1 MGEHICPA
9 LIPLLLIKGHRFS
22 FRESPF
28 PTLSSYSLFKAD
40 DLASQLNGQTCPR
53 LGNSSY
59 FIHSWP
65 QRLFQGC
72 ARNPSWFSGT
82 QDHRFCCN
90 YKEKDLVLLG
100 LWVVYEFWATG
111 DYLAIRRRGPSW
123 EWSQHERKQRWEEY
137 RMGPGHELIQTPGSS
152 CTWGPNWWILSF
164 WGFRVLIC
172 TLYCFGNNLHLL
184 STKRYQ
190 APC

>member
-59 FIHSWP
+59 FILSWP
-65 QRLFQGC
+65 QWLFQGR

-90 YKEKDLVLLG
+90 YKGKRSCSTRFVSSIWVLSYWGLSCHQEK
-100 LWVVYEFWATG
+100 WALMGVKSTWKKAEMRG
-111 DYLAIRRRGPSW
+111 VQNGTRSWAHTNTWIQLYLR
-123 EWSQHERKQRWEEY
+123 
-137 RMGPGHELIQTPGSS
+137 T
-152 CTWGPNWWILSF
+152 
-164 WGFRVLIC
+164 
-172 TLYCFGNNLHLL
+172 
-184 STKRYQ
+184 
-190 APC
+190 

>member
-1 MGEHICPA
+1 MTSPPSLMDRHAPDWEIQVISFSHDLSDCF
-9 LIPLLLIKGHRFS
+9 KDGHVTQVGS
-22 FRESPF
+22 V
-28 PTLSSYSLFKAD
+28 
-40 DLASQLNGQTCPR
+40 G
-53 LGNSSY
+53 
-59 FIHSWP
+59 
-65 QRLFQGC
+65 
-72 ARNPSWFSGT
+72 

-111 DYLAIRRRGPSW
+111 DYLVIRRSGPSW